1 LAVFWR
7 TKQIYPEPLGGRG
20 RERTAMGVVARPLV
34 VRASVGFA
42 GLPVD
47 MLMGE
52 PQGLHIH
59 AV

>member
-1 LAVFWR
+1 LAVFWG

-20 RERTAMGVVARPLV
+20 REGTTVGVVARPLV
-34 VRASVGFA
+34 LCASVRFS

-47 MLMGE
+47 VLMGE
-52 PQGLHIH
+52 PQRLHIH